1 MVPSGDSFNSHTLHT
16 MSSANEISKM
26 ITHRVPILS
35 HSHFFTCV
43 VTLSSIVHLS
53 RWALYFVQHDDDDLR
68 QLIRL
73 NGAALSEM
81 SEVWKAANT
90 AAGQVKTVAQ
100 DIYRT
105 KKQQHENTA
114 YWVGLSQEEVINSIA
129 ADENIMHEIEGL
141 PTLPTLPP
149 GLLPE

>member
-1 MVPSGDSFNSHTLHT
+1 MV
-16 MSSANEISKM
+16 
-26 ITHRVPILS
+26 THRVPILS

-73 NGAALSEM
+73 NSAALNEM

-90 AAGQVKTVAQ
+90 AAGQVKHVAQ

-105 KKQQHENTA
+105 KKAQHENTA
-114 YWVGLSQEEVINSIA
+114 YWVGLTQEEVMNNIV
-129 ADENIMHEIEGL
+129 ADESIMQEIERL
-141 PTLPTLPP
+141 PVMPNLMP
-149 GLLPE
+149 G